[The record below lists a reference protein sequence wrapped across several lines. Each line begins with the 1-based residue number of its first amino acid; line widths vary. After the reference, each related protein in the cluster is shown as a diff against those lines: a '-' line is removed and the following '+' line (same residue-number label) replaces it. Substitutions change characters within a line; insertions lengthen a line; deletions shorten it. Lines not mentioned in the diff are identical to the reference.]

1 MKTPFKQKFNSNSPL
16 SQRSITDPINPR
28 PSTNEPS
35 IVSKLLG
42 LNPIIAGGKA
52 IFDLAKNQIANN
64 IRPVGYGDNPAS
76 RVASSIFKP
85 ELGSVS
91 KSGNIKGKS
100 IEERQDFLGL
110 MLKGKQPHKSL
121 QVSQT
126 KPSNSTNPDAVYY
139 NSAITEKSIEENLKN
154 PKFLKSFKPN
164 KKGVYSKTGYLVDNN
179 RRGYDGN
186 SLGNFTMNL
195 GEDDKGNYVSY
206 YDKWDLDPYKGKNKV
221 LNTMSNIAQDIIGV
235 KPAEAYGRVYYNKK

>member
-1 MKTPFKQKFNSNSPL
+1 MISKSPFRQ
-16 SQRSITDPINPR
+16 QDP
-28 PSTNEPS
+28 PSDEPN
-35 IVSKLLG
+35 IFSKLLG

-126 KPSNSTNPDAVYY
+126 RPSNSTNPDAVYY
-139 NSAITEKSIEENLKN
+139 NSAITEKSIKENLKN

-164 KKGVYSKTGYLVDNN
+164 KKGVYSKTDYLVDNEG
-179 RRGYDGN
+179 RGYDGN

-195 GEDDKGNYVSY
+195 GEDDKGKYVSY

-221 LNTMSNIAQDIIGV
+221 LNTISNIAQDIAGV
-235 KPAEAYGRVYYNKK
+235 KPAEAYGRVYYNKKGTQ